1 MNTEQI
7 NSYKEFQKDGC
18 KYQQLPP
25 HKDLS
30 SFVNYFFVSEGA
42 EPSDEKIKLMLVPDG
57 HFDIFWHSG
66 ADFEYEIKET
76 GQSNSNE
83 LIIAGQMTRASYLK
97 MRFPV
102 TIVGAKLFA
111 HALHPL
117 VKTRLC
123 EFTDKIFNFEDIF
136 EDSKELIKS
145 MRRAGDKFE
154 ALRMLQS
161 YLIDKYSKC
170 KIIDECKEIDSI
182 TFNISRNLFCE
193 SGNITLKEIARI
205 YDISPRQIERK
216 FDRFIGLS
224 PKMLSRVI
232 RFGSCLSAIQRSPG
246 RKTLEVIHS
255 FGYYDQT
262 HFIKEFKDFVK
273 LTPNEY
279 KKWIKS
285 FNAKKHGMD

>member
-1 MNTEQI
+1 MDKEQI
-7 NSYKEFQKDGC
+7 NSCKEFQKDGC

-25 HKDLS
+25 HKDLE

-42 EPSDEKIKLMLVPDG
+42 GPPADDKIKLMLVPDG
-57 HFDIFWHSG
+57 HFDILWHSG
-66 ADFEYEIKET
+66 SHFEYEIKET

-83 LIIAGQMTRASYLK
+83 LIIAGQMTRASYLNIN
-97 MRFPV
+97 FPV
-102 TIVGAKLFA
+102 TIIGAKLFA

-117 VKTRLC
+117 VKTHLC
-123 EFTDKIFNFEDIF
+123 EFTDKVFNFEDIF

-145 MRRAGDKFE
+145 MRIAGDKFE
-154 ALRMLQS
+154 ALRLLQS
-161 YLIDKYSKC
+161 YLINKYSKC
-170 KIIDECKEIDSI
+170 KDIDEI
-182 TFNISRNLFCE
+182 TVNISREFFKE

-216 FDRFIGLS
+216 FDRFIGQT
-224 PKMLSRVI
+224 PKMLSRAI
-232 RFGSCLSAIQRSPG
+232 RFSGCLAAIQRSPG

-279 KKWIKS
+279 KKWINS
-285 FNAKKHGMD
+285 FMDKR